1 MRVVAANR
9 RLRCYGHI
17 PLMIEISLV
26 WPISLYINAK
36 HGDECVVKSGMSSC
50 QFSSLS
56 DQGSLLESAFTVPNL
71 ASFAPRGD
79 AMNFWGKVPDGGSP
93 SFGKAMQAGLPYIP
107 GMQTRNS

>member
-1 MRVVAANR
+1 
-9 RLRCYGHI
+9 
-17 PLMIEISLV
+17 MIIMATSL
-26 WPISLYINAK
+26 INALALYINAK
-36 HGDECVVKSGMSSC
+36 HGDECHFSC
-50 QFSSLS
+50 LS

-71 ASFAPRGD
+71 ASFASRGD